1 MTLMIICALSFP
13 KYSLLHQI
21 PVLKEAVQSCVGSC
35 DMKTLPKIHE
45 KVAT

>member
-13 KYSLLHQI
+13 EYSLLHQV
-21 PVLKEAVQSCVGSC
+21 PVLKEAVQGCVWSF
-35 DMKTLPKIHE
+35 DRKTLPKIHE